1 MLEGN
6 TKGAI
11 LVVTYVGWY
20 TPHTQAVGRKPAG
33 YRLHQNLLNL
43 RTKKTGTYNIDLE
56 FSQILDL
63 VKQLSRKEKLRLSKE
78 LEKEIIDVKLTSLLK
93 AFKTDELDQDTIDRE
108 VEIVRAELY
117 AKSKAK

>member
-1 MLEGN
+1 M
-6 TKGAI
+6 KA
-11 LVVTYVGWY
+11 
-20 TPHTQAVGRKPAG
+20 
-33 YRLHQNLLNL
+33 
-43 RTKKTGTYNIDLE
+43 GTYNIDLE

-108 VEIVRAELY
+108 VEIVRAELH

>member
-1 MLEGN
+1 M
-6 TKGAI
+6 
-11 LVVTYVGWY
+11 
-20 TPHTQAVGRKPAG
+20 
-33 YRLHQNLLNL
+33 
-43 RTKKTGTYNIDLE
+43 KTGTYNIYLE

-78 LEKEIIDVKLTSLLK
+78 LEKEIIDAKLTSLLK

>member
-1 MLEGN
+1 M
-6 TKGAI
+6 KA
-11 LVVTYVGWY
+11 
-20 TPHTQAVGRKPAG
+20 
-33 YRLHQNLLNL
+33 
-43 RTKKTGTYNIDLE
+43 GTYNIDLE

-93 AFKTDELDQDTIDRE
+93 AFRTDDLDQDTIDSE